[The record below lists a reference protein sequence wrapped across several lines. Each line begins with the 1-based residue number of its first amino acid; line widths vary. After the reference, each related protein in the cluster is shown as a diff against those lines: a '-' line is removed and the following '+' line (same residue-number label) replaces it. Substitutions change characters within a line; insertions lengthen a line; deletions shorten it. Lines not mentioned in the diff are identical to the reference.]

1 MARFVQLINF
11 TEDGIDRFEE
21 LPDLNDQAR
30 ALAEELGGELVD
42 FYVTL
47 GQYDAV
53 AVVEVPDA
61 ESVLTGTITMAKTGT
76 IETETLRAFNE
87 DQIEEVITKLPE

>member
-11 TEDGIDRFEE
+11 TQAGIDRFEE
-21 LPDLNDQAR
+21 IPELNDQAR
-30 ALAEELGGELVD
+30 ALADELGGELVD

-53 AVVEVPDA
+53 AVVDAPDA
-61 ESVLTGTITMAKTGT
+61 ESILTGTVTMAKTGI
-76 IETETLRAFNE
+76 IETETLRAFDE
-87 DQIEEVITKLPE
+87 DTLEDVIMDLPE